1 MMAIEGHSA
10 PIVAAA
16 AAVVGP
22 LDAASVGRQAALIVA
37 ARITEELPHVLDT
50 MDRIELRLDRE
61 RANNRA
67 EDLKSIEIDIAAG
80 SITVGALNPAD
91 VTELIRL
98 AGDLDESIVR
108 SKLLN
113 LTLQAVGQVL
123 DSVVRVKDIL
133 KS

>member
-1 MMAIEGHSA
+1 MHEAVGLVPKRVILRCGLELFGKGFKGVRYALVIE
-10 PIVAAA
+10 
-16 AAVVGP
+16 
-22 LDAASVGRQAALIVA
+22 LRCRAL
-37 ARITEELPHVLDT
+37 
-50 MDRIELRLDRE
+50 DRIELRLDRE

-67 EDLKSIEIDIAAG
+67 EDLKSIEIDNAAG